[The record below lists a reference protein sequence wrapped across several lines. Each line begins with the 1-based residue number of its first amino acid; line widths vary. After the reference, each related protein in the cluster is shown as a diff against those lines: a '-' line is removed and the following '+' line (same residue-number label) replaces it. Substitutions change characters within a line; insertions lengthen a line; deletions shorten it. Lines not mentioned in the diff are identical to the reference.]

1 MHGWQVVLTTS
12 HHAVT
17 GEDGAFSLSGLPP
30 GKYTVTAWQE
40 QFGTQSQDVT
50 ISGTETKAVN
60 FVFKATPY

>member
-1 MHGWQVVLTTS
+1 VVLTTS
-12 HHAVT
+12 HYAVT
-17 GEDGAFSLSGLPP
+17 GEDGAFSLSGLAP

-50 ISGTETKAVN
+50 ISGTEPQAIN